1 MYMGIKSKTLLNEDG
16 QILPLILLV
25 VLVAAT
31 IGFSIAGTTIKN
43 IEETNL
49 NEESNRA
56 YSAAEAGLEEKL
68 LELEQGTTPVD
79 ITTPTP
85 LQSGAL
91 IKKVEVAQ
99 SADLSISKLDK
110 DAVAQVNLDCGSCG
124 AGTVTYTWDQGT
136 ALVVTKI
143 HGNSE
148 PYTVS
153 RYAYNC
159 GTVSSTS
166 NGFVLS
172 TPNTSGKCSEH
183 ISVDNRSSGG
193 SDRVIRFR
201 AMYADT
207 SLNVT
212 AGSGVL
218 PIQSTVL
225 TSTGQSGET
234 ERTVQVQRSA
244 PIPPS
249 ILDYVLFSSQGSLSK

>member
-1 MYMGIKSKTLLNEDG
+1 MEIKRTALVNKEG
-16 QILPLILLV
+16 QVLPLILLV
-25 VLVAAT
+25 ILVAAT
-31 IGFSIAGTTIKN
+31 IGFSIAGTAIKN

-68 LELEQGTTPVD
+68 LELEQGGGAPVP

-85 LQSGAL
+85 LQSGAY
-91 IKKVEVAQ
+91 IKEVTVEQ
-99 SADLSISKLDK
+99 STALNISKLEK
-110 DAVAQVNLDCGSCG
+110 DSVAQINLDCATCV
-124 AGTVTYTWDQGT
+124 AGTVSYTWDEGT

-143 HGNSE
+143 HGDAE

-153 RYAYNC
+153 RYAYEC
-159 GTVSSTS
+159 GSISGANFDSGTFNV
-166 NGFVLS
+166 
-172 TPNTSGKCSEH
+172 NTRKCTES
-183 ISVDNRSSGG
+183 ISVDNRSAGG
-193 SDRVIRFR
+193 KDRVIRFR

-207 SLNVT
+207 SLSVSPSASNVIP
-212 AGSGVL
+212 V
-218 PIQSTVL
+218 QSTVL

-244 PIPPS
+244 PVPPS